1 MLDCPVPRAARRS
14 GPVRAVRS
22 FVVELALDRAFSSI
36 AWRVHARGGEVVLHI
51 PDDEEHG
58 GGGGGAEGYAP

>member
-1 MLDCPVPRAARRS
+1 M
-14 GPVRAVRS
+14 RS

-58 GGGGGAEGYAP
+58 GGGGGAAEGYAP